1 MTIPFIDLKAQY
13 TALKPDIDARIAAV
27 LEHGAFIMG
36 PEVAE
41 LETQLAEFSGAKHA
55 VSVSSGTDALLVA
68 LMAEGIGPGDAVF
81 VPSLTFTAT
90 AEVILVAGATP
101 VFTDVDPTTCNAD
114 PSDLQSRIEQTFK
127 QGQLRPKAIIAVDLY
142 GLPADYPAINAIAE
156 QHGMFV
162 IDDGAQS
169 FGATLNG
176 TRVGTLAAVTATSFF
191 PAKPLGCYGDGGA
204 VFTDDADRAAIFKS
218 LRVHGS
224 GASKYEVSRVGLN
237 ARMDTIQA
245 AVLLAKLG
253 VFEKEIAAR
262 EALAQLYDERLGGRL
277 ELPHRT
283 SGATSAWAQY
293 TVQIDQRDEL
303 ASSLKD
309 QGVPTAIYY
318 PSPMHLQP
326 AYSRYG
332 EGTGSLPQSERL
344 ADRVLSL
351 PMHPY
356 MDDATANKICDSVLR
371 ALEAVPA

>member
-36 PEVAE
+36 PEVTEVEA
-41 LETQLAEFSGAKHA
+41 QLAEFSGAKHA

-101 VFTDVDPTTCNAD
+101 VFTDVNPATCNVD
-114 PSDLQSRIEQTFK
+114 PGDLRSRIEQTIK

-142 GLPADYPAINAIAE
+142 GLPADYPAINTIAE
-156 QHGMFV
+156 QHGMLV

-176 TRVGTLAAVTATSFF
+176 KRVGTLAPVTATSFF

-224 GASKYEVSRVGLN
+224 GASKYEVARIGLN

-245 AVLLAKLG
+245 AVLLSKLG

-277 ELPHRT
+277 ELPPRT

-293 TVQIDQRDEL
+293 TVQIDQRDAL
-303 ASSLKD
+303 AASLKD
-309 QGVPTAIYY
+309 QGIPTAIYY

-326 AYSRYG
+326 AYSKYG

-344 ADRVLSL
+344 AGRVLSL

-356 MDDATANKICDSVLR
+356 MDDATANIICDSVLR